1 MPASYYTPQRTLAAI
16 ALLAF
21 NAAAADEADFYF
33 AELPVVATA
42 SRLPQRLDKAPAS
55 VTVIDQAMIK
65 ASGARHLNDVLR
77 LVPGFQTFPG
87 NTDGARVAYHGL
99 NDEEFSPRVQV
110 LVDGRSMYS
119 PVFSNGVNWSLMP
132 VALSDIERIEVVR
145 GSNNVSYGSNA
156 FLGVINIITVD
167 PALTRGFSVSTN
179 QGSQGV
185 RDYTLRAGSALGK
198 VGNIR
203 LTYEQKDDDG
213 LTDRYDWRDYNRS
226 RLFNVRADFQP
237 TTLDS
242 VEISLGRVEASN
254 LFGRLQK
261 NGSTVLPVSKIDD
274 PLRDYDQSSTF
285 LQAQWRRVLGEG
297 AEFTLRY
304 AFTEDWAS
312 DIHVETNLSAF
323 KTAGVTTPT
332 LLQVDNYGGQ
342 SRTHEIE
349 ALHQFSPAD
358 NTRIV
363 WGGSGRYSS
372 LTSPD
377 FLYGRASAERSVGR
391 LFGNLEWQPVHWFTG
406 NLGLSIEDD
415 SLAGTHASPRISTNF
430 HLNSENTIRFAY
442 GKAYRT
448 GSSIDYLG
456 DRRNL
461 PLTTVSGTPIA
472 SGSVYRRRFLGN
484 PDMPSEKLETFEIG
498 YLSEWKKLRMSFDVR
513 GFIEK
518 VPNRL
523 LGPVDRVLPDGYC
536 DALDLVLDPVCT
548 GIRAGYT
555 TPIQRVKTQGV
566 EYQWHWQPFDQTR
579 LQVSQAFIHI
589 SSEFLPGVPYNQ
601 RIESLTNQS
610 APTHTTSMLLMQK
623 LPFGVDLSLAGYW
636 LGAHRW
642 SQNTAV
648 PGYQRLDARLAYPFK
663 WAGQRGEIA
672 YTVQSLDGEHIEYKG
687 PNGNNIDSILAARI
701 VERRQWVS
709 LRLDF

>member
-1 MPASYYTPQRTLAAI
+1 M
-16 ALLAF
+16 
-21 NAAAADEADFYF
+21 ADEADLFF
-33 AELPVVATA
+33 ADLPMVATV

-132 VALSDIERIEVVR
+132 VALNDIERIEVVR

-167 PALTRGFSVSTN
+167 PALTRGFSLSTS

-185 RDYTLRAGSALGK
+185 EDYTLRAGGALGE
-198 VGNIR
+198 VGNFR
-203 LTYEQKDDDG
+203 FTYEQKDDNG

-226 RLFNVRADFQP
+226 RLFNLRADFQP

-242 VEISLGRVEASN
+242 LEFSLGRVEASN
-254 LFGRLQK
+254 LFGRLDK
-261 NGSTVLPVSKIDD
+261 KGTTVQPVSKIDN
-274 PLRDYDQSSTF
+274 PLRDYDQSSTY
-285 LQAQWRRVLGEG
+285 LQAKWHRVLADN
-297 AEFTLRY
+297 AELTLRY

-312 DIHVETNLSAF
+312 DIHVEINNDTHVETNSGAFTNAGTAMPVLLS
-323 KTAGVTTPT
+323 
-332 LLQVDNYGGQ
+332 VDNYGGQ
-342 SRTHEIE
+342 SRMHEAE
-349 ALHQFSPAD
+349 ALHQFSPSHH
-358 NTRIV
+358 TRV
-363 WGGSGRYSS
+363 AWGGSWRYSS
-372 LTSPD
+372 LSSPD
-377 FLYGRASAERSVGR
+377 YLYGRASVERSVGR

-406 NLGLSIEDD
+406 NLGLSVEDD
-415 SLAGTHASPRISTNF
+415 SLAGTHTSPRISSNF
-430 HLNSENTIRFAY
+430 HLNSENTLRLAY

-461 PLTTVSGTPIA
+461 PIATVSGTPIA
-472 SGSVYRRRFLGN
+472 VGSIYRRRFLGDPN
-484 PDMPSEKLETFEIG
+484 MPAEKLETYEIG
-498 YLSEWKKLRMSFDVR
+498 YLSEWKKWRMSFDLR
-513 GFIEK
+513 GFVEK

-523 LGPVDRVLPDGYC
+523 LGPIDRVLPDGYC
-536 DALDLVLDPVCT
+536 NAIDLVTAPTCT
-548 GIRAGYT
+548 GIIAGST
-555 TPIQRVKTQGV
+555 IPIQRVKTQGI
-566 EYQWHWQPFDQTR
+566 EYQWHWQPFEQTR
-579 LQVSQAFIHI
+579 LLLSQAFIKI
-589 SSEFLPGVPYNQ
+589 SSEFLPGVTYNQ
-601 RIESLTNQS
+601 RVETLTNES
-610 APTHTTSMLLMQK
+610 APTHTTSVLLMQK
-623 LPFGVDLSLAGYW
+623 LPFGADLSLAGYW

-672 YTVQSLDGEHIEYKG
+672 YTVQSLDGEHVEYKG